1 MKVISFPA
9 YRTTCTILQVYSQLF
24 LGRELKLSVR
34 IKENNFTK
42 IQESW
47 NQTHAQFMETVE
59 KVYNQSREI
68 QAILMETR
76 VGISLNLKQ
85 ADYNHSVIPPVEA
98 TLANKQFNCSSIA
111 NNSSRSKAEQVS
123 SKLVEKTFETFE
135 II

>member
-9 YRTTCTILQVYSQLF
+9 YRTTCTTLQVYSQLF

-76 VGISLNLKQ
+76 VGIRLNLKKT
-85 ADYNHSVIPPVEA
+85 DYNHSVIPPVEA
-98 TLANKQFNCSSIA
+98 TLENKQFNCSSIA

-123 SKLVEKTFETFE
+123 S
-135 II
+135 